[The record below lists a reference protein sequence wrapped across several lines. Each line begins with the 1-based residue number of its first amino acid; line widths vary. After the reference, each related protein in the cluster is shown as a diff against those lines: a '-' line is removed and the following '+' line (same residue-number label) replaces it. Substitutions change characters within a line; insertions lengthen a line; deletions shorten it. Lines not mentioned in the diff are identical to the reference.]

1 MTFGE
6 ATEVVSEGN
15 GSDLDC
21 IPAPNNENLRN
32 QTQMGGV
39 LLYWLRTCIGHSS
52 GKAFDDFGTFFN
64 ADDPAIQRNMIVG
77 GIAPLHIRVE
87 TVISSA
93 ALILLL

>member
-1 MTFGE
+1 MEKRQKLYLREMVRIWIAFLHQTMKICVIKRRWAAFCAIG
-6 ATEVVSEGN
+6 SETVG
-15 GSDLDC
+15 
-21 IPAPNNENLRN
+21 IYNL
-32 QTQMGGV
+32 
-39 LLYWLRTCIGHSS
+39 C
-52 GKAFDDFGTFFN
+52 KAFDDFGTFFN